1 VWPAAVVFLL
11 VRYQPTIERLLGGA
25 KIKFTL
31 FHVTIETTLET
42 LQRSVEESFGE
53 QSLSDK
59 QWDWLTKLKDGH
71 RLPYK
76 YKEDNPDLEAY
87 AKPGC

>member
-25 KIKFTL
+25 KIRFTL

-59 QWDWLTKLKDGH
+59 QWGWLARLKDGH
-71 RLPYK
+71 RLPCMHK
-76 YKEDNPDLEAY
+76 KTIQI
-87 AKPGC
+87 